1 MHEMSIIE
9 ALIEMLDEQLRSHP
23 GGRVRTACVR
33 VGRLRQL
40 EPAMLQF
47 CYNAAVSG
55 TSLENSTLKIE
66 ELDASARCDTCHLV
80 FAVEEHWFEC
90 PRCHSSKAVLVS
102 GNELQ
107 LMTVELITPTALAT
121 APIG

>member
-9 ALIEMLDEQLRSHP
+9 ALIGLLDDQLRPHP
-23 GGRVRTACVR
+23 GARVGTVCLRA
-33 VGRLRQL
+33 GRLRQF

-47 CYNAAVSG
+47 CYNAAVRG
-55 TSLENSTLKIE
+55 TSLENSTLEIE
-66 ELDASARCDTCHLV
+66 ELDASARCDVCHLV

-102 GNELQ
+102 GNELE

-121 APIG
+121 ASIG